1 MVFDSKMLKVYLV
14 TDNGQL
20 KGRDFFDV
28 VEESLKGGVT
38 LVQLREK
45 NITSREFYEKALKL
59 REITKKYNVPLIIN
73 DRVDI
78 AMAVNADG
86 VHVGQKDIPVS
97 EVKRISGGKLI
108 VGATANTVE
117 LAKEAEKQGADYIGS
132 GAMFSTP
139 TKDDAKP
146 MTKDML
152 KNIVNSVNIPV
163 CAIGGINIDNVIELK
178 NTGIAGV
185 AVSSGIMG
193 VENVF
198 DISNTFLK
206 LKYNRNNM

>member
-97 EVKRISGGKLI
+97 EVKRISCGKLI

>member
-78 AMAVNADG
+78 AMAVDADG

>member
-78 AMAVNADG
+78 AMAINADG

-198 DISNTFLK
+198 DISNKFFEIEI
-206 LKYNRNNM
+206 

>member
-152 KNIVNSVNIPV
+152 KNIVNSVNMPV

-198 DISNTFLK
+198 DISNKFFK
-206 LKYNRNNM
+206 IEI

>member
-38 LVQLREK
+38 LIQLREK
-45 NITSREFYEKALKL
+45 NITSREFYEKALRL
-59 REITKKYNVPLIIN
+59 RELTKKYNVPLIIN

-117 LAKEAEKQGADYIGS
+117 LAKEAERQGADYIGS
-132 GAMFSTP
+132 GAMFATP
-139 TKDDAKP
+139 TKGDAKP
-146 MTKDML
+146 MTKNML
-152 KNIVNSVNIPV
+152 KNITKSVNIPV
-163 CAIGGINIDNVIELK
+163 CAIGGINIENVIELK

-185 AVSSGIMG
+185 SVSSGIMG

-198 DISNTFLK
+198 DISNKFFEIK
-206 LKYNRNNM
+206 I

>member
-86 VHVGQKDIPVS
+86 FHVGQKDIPVS

-198 DISNTFLK
+198 DISNKFFEIEI
-206 LKYNRNNM
+206 

>member
-28 VEESLKGGVT
+28 IEESLKGGVT

-59 REITKKYNVPLIIN
+59 REITKKYNVHLIIN

-198 DISNTFLK
+198 DISNKFFEIEI
-206 LKYNRNNM
+206 

>member
-45 NITSREFYEKALKL
+45 NIASREFYEKALKL

-78 AMAVNADG
+78 AMSVNADG

-198 DISNTFLK
+198 DISNKFFEIEI
-206 LKYNRNNM
+206 

>member
-86 VHVGQKDIPVS
+86 FHVGQKDIPVS

-198 DISNTFLK
+198 DISNKFFK
-206 LKYNRNNM
+206 IEI

>member
-59 REITKKYNVPLIIN
+59 REITKKYNVHLIIN

-198 DISNTFLK
+198 DISNKFFEIEI
-206 LKYNRNNM
+206 

>member
-185 AVSSGIMG
+185 AVSSGIMC

-198 DISNTFLK
+198 DISNKFFK
-206 LKYNRNNM
+206 IEI

>member
-198 DISNTFLK
+198 DISNKFFK
-206 LKYNRNNM
+206 IEI

>member
-198 DISNTFLK
+198 DISNKFFEIEI
-206 LKYNRNNM
+206 

>member
-1 MVFDSKMLKVYLV
+1 
-14 TDNGQL
+14 
-20 KGRDFFDV
+20 
-28 VEESLKGGVT
+28 
-38 LVQLREK
+38 
-45 NITSREFYEKALKL
+45 
-59 REITKKYNVPLIIN
+59 
-73 DRVDI
+73 
-78 AMAVNADG
+78 MAVNADG

-198 DISNTFLK
+198 DISNKFFK
-206 LKYNRNNM
+206 IEI

>member
-139 TKDDAKP
+139 TKYDAKP

-198 DISNTFLK
+198 DISNKFFEIEI
-206 LKYNRNNM
+206 

>member
-1 MVFDSKMLKVYLV
+1 MVFDSKMLKIYLV

-198 DISNTFLK
+198 DISNKFFEIEI
-206 LKYNRNNM
+206 

>member
-198 DISNTFLK
+198 DISNKFIEIEIE
-206 LKYNRNNM
+206 

>member
-97 EVKRISGGKLI
+97 EVKRISCGKLI

-117 LAKEAEKQGADYIGS
+117 LAKEAEKQCADYIGS

>member
-78 AMAVNADG
+78 AMAINADG

-198 DISNTFLK
+198 DISNKFFK
-206 LKYNRNNM
+206 IEI

>member
-1 MVFDSKMLKVYLV
+1 MLKVYLV

-185 AVSSGIMG
+185 AVSSGIMC

-198 DISNTFLK
+198 DISNKFFK
-206 LKYNRNNM
+206 IEI

>member
-59 REITKKYNVPLIIN
+59 RKIKKKYNVPLIIN

>member
-28 VEESLKGGVT
+28 IEESLKGGVT

-198 DISNTFLK
+198 DISNKFFEIEI
-206 LKYNRNNM
+206 

>member
-1 MVFDSKMLKVYLV
+1 MNFDGNFLKVYVV

-20 KGRDFFDV
+20 RGRDFFEV

-38 LVQLREK
+38 LIQLREK
-45 NITSREFYEKALKL
+45 NITSREYYEKALKL
-59 REITKKYNVPLIIN
+59 HELTKKYNVPLIIN

-78 AMAVNADG
+78 ALAVGAEG

-117 LAKEAEKQGADYIGS
+117 LALEAERQGADYIGS
-132 GAMFSTP
+132 GAVFTTP

-146 MTKDML
+146 MSKKKK
-152 KNIVNSVNIPV
+152 KNITDAVKIPV
-163 CAIGGINIDNVIELK
+163 CAIGGINIDNVEKLK
-178 NTGIAGV
+178 GTGIKGV
-185 AVSSGIMG
+185 AVSSGIIGADDVYG
-193 VENVF
+193 VSKRFF
-198 DISNTFLK
+198 DLK
-206 LKYNRNNM
+206 F